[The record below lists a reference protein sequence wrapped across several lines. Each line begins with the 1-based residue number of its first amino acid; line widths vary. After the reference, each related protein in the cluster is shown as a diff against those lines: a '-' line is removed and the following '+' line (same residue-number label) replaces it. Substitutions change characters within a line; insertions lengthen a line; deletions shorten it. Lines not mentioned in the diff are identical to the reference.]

1 MAEHEVKDRIED
13 QIRAVIYG
21 QCVGDALGLLT
32 EFMPKKEAKSVSIF
46 HIYSLYRTFTL
57 TTRMSFPRYFQIM
70 KLQSI

>member
-46 HIYSLYRTFTL
+46 VQNIHIDHQNELS
-57 TTRMSFPRYFQIM
+57 
-70 KLQSI
+70 